1 MTREQDLEDLQHHAA
16 AAPDARG
23 RTGLDRAGLD
33 LTRNA
38 RVRILGV
45 SVLASDWH
53 VLRRTTFEYT
63 RLDGSRSIESRETYD
78 RGNGATVL
86 LYDPGHGT
94 VLLVRQFRYPA
105 YVNDHADGML
115 LEAPAGLLD
124 EDDPATAIRREA
136 EEETG
141 VTIGALEHVFT
152 AYMSPGSVTEAIYFY
167 AAPYSDADRS
177 GPGGGLR
184 SDGED
189 LEVVEL
195 PFADALAGIRDG
207 AIVDAKTIMLL
218 QWAALEGPFAR
229 RA

>member
-1 MTREQDLEDLQHHAA
+1 MGTDNSAGARIGVDV
-16 AAPDARG
+16 PDARG
-23 RTGLDRAGLD
+23 RVELDREGRD
-33 LTRNA
+33 LVRNA

-45 SVLASDWH
+45 EVLASDWH
-53 VLRRTTFEYT
+53 VLRKTTYEYT
-63 RLDGSRSIESRETYD
+63 RLDGSRSIEHRETYD

-86 LYDPGHGT
+86 LYDLEHRT

-141 VTIGALEHVFT
+141 VTIGSLEHVLT
-152 AYMSPGSVTEAIYFY
+152 AYMSPGSVTEVLYFY
-167 AAPYSDADRS
+167 AAPYTDADRS
-177 GPGGGLR
+177 GRGGGLR

-189 LEVVEL
+189 LEVTEL
-195 PFADALAGIRDG
+195 RFDDALAGIRRGD
-207 AIVDAKTIMLL
+207 IVDAKTIMLL
-218 QWAALEGPFAR
+218 QWAALEGPFASGS
-229 RA
+229 